1 MGLPMDAFV
10 DETEHSDISSRSK
23 WEEIVL
29 EENFFWS
36 ELDLFQEMHL

>member
-23 WEEIVL
+23 WEGILL
-29 EENFFWS
+29 EEVFFWG
-36 ELDLFQEMHL
+36 ELDLSQEMHL